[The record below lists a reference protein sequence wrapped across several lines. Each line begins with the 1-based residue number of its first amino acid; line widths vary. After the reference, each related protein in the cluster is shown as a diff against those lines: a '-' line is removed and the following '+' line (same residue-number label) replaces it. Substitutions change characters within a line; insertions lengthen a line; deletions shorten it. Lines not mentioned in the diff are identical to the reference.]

1 MILLHA
7 LLVCE
12 VEGEVVPLVEEG
24 GEDSGEDLE
33 VVVVA
38 SEDVGDVGEEG
49 EEEGLTGLGL
59 CSLVLCLCSGVH
71 HQTTPVMCL
80 TFVGGTTETDPT
92 SCNMQWTPTIP
103 LRVIFSSTCT
113 CFLHH

>member
-1 MILLHA
+1 M
-7 LLVCE
+7 
-12 VEGEVVPLVEEG
+12 EEG

-71 HQTTPVMCL
+71 HQPTPVMCL
-80 TFVGGTTETDPT
+80 TFEGGTTETDPT